1 MNLEFEEILDRCIYL
16 IKTGQD
22 TVEGCLEKNAQV
34 RQELEPLLQTV
45 ALLQSVP
52 SVLPSQAFKAQALK
66 RLERAVEEKRLASK
80 VGWRKSLSRRAIVV
94 FAAVFLLGGSV
105 ALASTRSLPGSI
117 LYPVKLGLERAQL
130 ILTPSPS
137 KKARLNLE
145 FSRRRMIEVRQLIER
160 QRGKNLSTPLELM
173 SHQLKQAQKME
184 KKVQAKD
191 KEEVLKNILKATE
204 RQQAVLKEISKKA
217 PEEAKEALSRALEV
231 SRRGH
236 EQAESALKKE
246 KIFEKPEIK
255 KPERREKPGELVP
268 RQPGGQ
274 RPEPGRNLK

>member
-22 TVEGCLEKNAQV
+22 TVEGCLEKNPQL
-34 RQELEPLLQTV
+34 RQELEPLLQAA
-45 ALLQSVP
+45 ALLQSAPFSPP
-52 SVLPSQAFKAQALK
+52 SPAFKAQARE
-66 RLERAVEEKRLASK
+66 RLEKAVEEKRLASK
-80 VGWRKSLSRRAIVV
+80 IGWRKSLSRRAVV
-94 FAAVFLLGGSV
+94 VLAAVFLLGGSV

-117 LYPVKLGLERAQL
+117 LYPVKLGLERVQL
-130 ILTPSPS
+130 TLTPSPS
-137 KKARLNLE
+137 EKARLNLE
-145 FSRRRMIEVRQLIER
+145 FSRRRVAEVRQLIER

-173 SHQLKQAQKME
+173 SHQLEQAQEME
-184 KKVQAKD
+184 KRVQAKD

-204 RQQAVLKEISKKA
+204 RQQAVLEEVSKKA

-246 KIFEKPEIK
+246 QIFKG
-255 KPERREKPGELVP
+255 PERREEPRELLP
-268 RQPGGQ
+268 KQPEGQ
-274 RPEPGRNLK
+274 RPEPGQ